1 MNATTNISEC
11 AYINHV
17 WTRDIQFYGNTNP
30 IALIEKYGSPLY
42 VYNEQ
47 LLRAQCQKMK
57 SIVQYPSL
65 RINYSAKANT
75 NLHLLKIIRDEG
87 LLVDAMSPGEIFI
100 ELRAGYK
107 PEEILFISNNVSS
120 DEMIF
125 VIRSGVLISVDS
137 LSQLETYGRLNPGG
151 KVVVRINPGIGAGHH
166 EKVVT
171 AGKHTKFGVDPT
183 FIDELNGLLNR
194 YKLRLV
200 GRLH

>member
-30 IALIEKYGSPLY
+30 IALIEKYVSPLY

-107 PEEILFISNNVSS
+107 PEEILFISNNV
-120 DEMIF
+120 
-125 VIRSGVLISVDS
+125 
-137 LSQLETYGRLNPGG
+137 
-151 KVVVRINPGIGAGHH
+151 
-166 EKVVT
+166 
-171 AGKHTKFGVDPT
+171 
-183 FIDELNGLLNR
+183 
-194 YKLRLV
+194 
-200 GRLH
+200 